1 MMNKRSYDWGTEGS
15 AIRELYAYGRSR
27 AAAIGDEN
35 VYDFTQGNPSN
46 PTPPEVKA
54 AVLELLEQDPLSL
67 HGYTHA
73 IGDPAA
79 RKAIAEDLN
88 SRFDAGAEADDLFIT
103 CGAAPALCAVFHALA
118 DEKSEILTVA
128 PYFPEYKPYAELT
141 GATFKVVPPD
151 VPDFQIRLDQVEAAI
166 TEKTAVLLL
175 NSPNNPSGTV
185 YTAETLSALAQLLRK
200 KEKEYGHPIYI
211 ASDEPYRELVYDGV
225 TVPFLPKIYEN
236 TVICYS
242 YSKTLTLPGERIGYI
257 YVPKAAQNSRDV
269 YAAICGAARALG
281 HICAPALWQKVI
293 AKCAHLRPDVA
304 NYDRNRTLLC
314 EGLRSAGYEVAT
326 PSGAFYL
333 FVKAPGGDA
342 NAFAEKAKLRDL
354 IVVPGDSFGCPGYL
368 RLCYCGSAEKIEK
381 SLPIFRELIT
391 EY

>member
-1 MMNKRSYDWGTEGS
+1 MNKRSYDWGTEGS

-27 AAAIGDEN
+27 AAVIGDEN

-54 AVLELLEQDPLSL
+54 AVLELLEQDTLSL

-73 IGDPAA
+73 IGDLAA
-79 RKAIAEDLN
+79 RSAI
-88 SRFDAGAEADDLFIT
+88 ADDLNARYGANCSGEDLFLT

-118 DEKSEILTVA
+118 DENSEILTVA

-141 GATFKVVPPD
+141 GAAFKVVPPD
-151 VPDFQIRLDQVEAAI
+151 VPDFQIRLDMVEKFI

-185 YTAETLSALAQLLRK
+185 YTEETLTALAQILRK
-200 KEKEYGHPIYI
+200 KEEEYGHPIYI
-211 ASDEPYRELVYDGV
+211 VSDEPYRELVYDGI

-236 TVICYS
+236 TVVCYS
-242 YSKTLTLPGERIGYI
+242 YSKTLTLPGERMGYI
-257 YVPKAAQNSRDV
+257 YVPKTVENSRDV
-269 YAAICGAARALG
+269 YAAVCGAARALG

-293 AKCAHLRPDVA
+293 AKCAHLRPDMTA
-304 NYDRNRTLLC
+304 YDKNRRMLC
-314 EGLRSAGYEVAT
+314 DGLRAAGYEVAT
-326 PSGAFYL
+326 PGGAFYL

-368 RLCYCGSAEKIEK
+368 RLCYCGSPEKIEK
-381 SLPIFRELIT
+381 SLPIFRELMT

>member
-1 MMNKRSYDWGTEGS
+1 MNKRSYDWGTEGS

-27 AAAIGDEN
+27 AAVIGDEN

-54 AVLELLEQDPLSL
+54 AVLELLEQDTLTL

-73 IGDPAA
+73 IGDLAA
-79 RKAIAEDLN
+79 RSAIAEDLN
-88 SRFDAGAEADDLFIT
+88 ARYGANCSGEDLFLT

-118 DEKSEILTVA
+118 DENSEILTVA

-141 GATFKVVPPD
+141 GAAFKVVPPD
-151 VPDFQIRLDQVEAAI
+151 VPDFQIRLDMVEKFI

-185 YTAETLSALAQLLRK
+185 YTEETLTALADILRK
-200 KEKEYGHPIYI
+200 KEKQYGHPIYI
-211 ASDEPYRELVYDGV
+211 VSDEPYRELVYDGI

-236 TVICYS
+236 TVVCYS
-242 YSKTLTLPGERIGYI
+242 YSKTLTLPGERMGYI
-257 YVPKAAQNSRDV
+257 YVPKTVENSRDV
-269 YAAICGAARALG
+269 YAAVCGAARALG

-293 AKCAHLRPDVA
+293 AKCAHLRPDMTA
-304 NYDRNRTLLC
+304 YDKNRRMLC
-314 EGLRSAGYEVAT
+314 DGLRAAGYEVAT
-326 PSGAFYL
+326 PGGAFYL

-368 RLCYCGSAEKIEK
+368 RLCYCGSPEKIEK
-381 SLPIFRELIT
+381 SLPIFRELMT